1 VNYLTKAERE
11 TLNAAYDIL
20 KGNLTEG
27 EYWTFGW
34 RWFNGHPKPTTD
46 VTMFTAVLDR
56 QVSYLP
62 GDTFADK
69 IEHGMALNAEERAA
83 VPTPEEAKRHR
94 IEALRSQIEALE
106 GKS

>member
-1 VNYLTKAERE
+1 MNYLTNAERE
-11 TLNAAYDIL
+11 TLNAAFDIL

-27 EYWTFGW
+27 EYWAFGW
-34 RWFNGHPKPTTD
+34 RWFKGQPSARTD
-46 VTMFTAVLDR
+46 VTMFTAVLER

-83 VPTPEEAKRHR
+83 VPTPEEAKRRR
-94 IEALRSQIEALE
+94 IEALRKQIEREEAN
-106 GKS
+106 